1 MKKNLILLILSV
13 LIFQSCNKTYNYVEI
28 VNEESILG
36 GSDIKEK
43 DPKIIKAKN
52 DSAAYL
58 EAYQTF
64 CISQKVN
71 KDMQE
76 AMGKVY
82 SVPLRFKLINNKGEE
97 ISNTVIFANKEKLEK
112 EIEENIFSMRNS
124 LKESFDKSK
133 EEKIESFKRTVQIDS
148 VKIQTLTPYFKIKKD
163 EFDPNQLVWHIP
175 KSAPQYVNM
184 NGIYC
189 YFQTNSGMPSNL
201 RFQVQYHSDE
211 WLFFKKVQFSI
222 DGKAFEYI
230 PSNTETDSGNGGKI
244 WEWFDEPVHESDKEL
259 LNALANAKSAKM
271 KFIGSQY
278 HDIKTISS
286 NQIADIKRTIELYQA
301 MGGKY

>member
-1 MKKNLILLILSV
+1 M
-13 LIFQSCNKTYNYVEI
+13 IFQSCNKTYNYIEI
-28 VNEESILG
+28 VNEESIFG

-58 EAYQTF
+58 SAYQTF
-64 CISQKVN
+64 CISQKVS

-76 AMGKVY
+76 AMGIIH
-82 SVPLRFKLINNKGEE
+82 SVPLRFKLINDKGEE
-97 ISNTVIFANKEKLEK
+97 ISNSVFFANKEKLEK
-112 EIEENIFSMRNS
+112 EIEDNIFSMRNS

-133 EEKIESFKRTVQIDS
+133 EEKIENFKQAVQIDS
-148 VKIQTLTPYFKIKKD
+148 VKIQKLTPYFRIKKD

-175 KSAPQYVNM
+175 KSAPQYVNI

-222 DGKAFEYI
+222 DDKAFEYI

-278 HDIKTISS
+278 YDIKTISS